1 MQRGIQIAPPD
12 EAQDELTQLGRA
24 FDLLHGIVDNHVFTR
39 MSTALRGGEFS
50 FSQLNALY
58 RLYRFGPQTIAELAR
73 GVVLSQTAASRM
85 VERLVQNGLVER
97 NEVPT
102 DRRQKLVELT
112 EAGTERLEDL
122 QAFTVQMYAGLL
134 EPLPQD
140 LRNRLAAVLA
150 DMRPYLPTPPLHQD
164 SQPKS

>member
-1 MQRGIQIAPPD
+1 MQRGIQIPPPD
-12 EAQDELTQLGRA
+12 EAQDELTHLGRA
-24 FDLLHGIVDNHVFTR
+24 FDLLHGIVDNHVFMR

-50 FSQLNALY
+50 FTQLNALY

-112 EAGTERLEDL
+112 EAGTARLEDL
-122 QAFTVQMYAGLL
+122 QAFTVRMYAGLL
-134 EPLPQD
+134 EPLPQE

-150 DMRPYLPTPPLHQD
+150 DMRPYLPTHPLHQD
-164 SQPKS
+164 GQTKA

>member
-12 EAQDELTQLGRA
+12 TAQDELTRLGRA
-24 FDLLHGIVDNHVFTR
+24 FDLLHGLVDNQVFMR

-50 FSQLNALY
+50 FTQLNALY

-73 GVVLSQTAASRM
+73 GVILTQTAASRM

-102 DRRQKLVELT
+102 DRRSKLVELT
-112 EAGTERLEDL
+112 EAGRERLQDL
-122 QAFTVQMYAGLL
+122 QVFTVQMYSALL
-134 EPLPQD
+134 APLPPE
-140 LRNRLAAVLA
+140 LRSRLAEVLA
-150 DMRPYLPTPPLHQD
+150 DMRPYLPTHPLQQD
-164 SQPKS
+164 PE